1 MVLTRLVPV
10 LPISVMLTSVVAAD
24 AVLVP
29 WRPLLLRSPAVA
41 LLALRH
47 Q

>member
-1 MVLTRLVPV
+1 MVLARLIPV
-10 LPISVMLTSVVAAD
+10 SHVSVMLTSAVAAY

-29 WRPLLLRSPAVA
+29 RRPLLLPSPAVA
-41 LLALRH
+41 FLALRH

>member
-1 MVLTRLVPV
+1 MVLVRLVPM
-10 LPISVMLTSVVAAD
+10 LPVSVRLTSAVAVD

>member
-1 MVLTRLVPV
+1 MVLARLIPV
-10 LPISVMLTSVVAAD
+10 LPVSVLLTSAVAPD

-29 WRPLLLRSPAVA
+29 WRPLLLRSLSVA
-41 LLALRH
+41 LLDLSH